1 MTPTEWMMRLW
12 FLRMVFHRDPIGELR
27 KYVEISVN
35 AAFAVRDAQWAQA
48 QHERDLKEAYARL
61 N

>member
-35 AAFAVRDAQWAQA
+35 AAFAVRDEQWTQA